1 MDVFDI
7 DRHAIIAR
15 VKAGSGT
22 EAEPE
27 GSHVHV
33 EIGDLL
39 QGLREYVRQ
48 EADKA
53 RAEQTVQVPVVQPAD
68 TSDLEA
74 RIQALESR
82 DTAPDNHLLSEAIN
96 RLDKLEQ
103 RPPMVPVAND
113 DQAVP
118 RAIGDL
124 KSEIDELRK
133 IITNIDKS
141 LPQFT
146 DSIVTRIETLENT
159 APTEPAELHEDLT
172 NLANALLNHTNV
184 LRKRIDACEARFSE
198 LPHVLAQ
205 VQAERR
211 RL

>member
-15 VKAGSGT
+15 VKAGKGT

-68 TSDLEA
+68 TSGLEA
-74 RIQALESR
+74 RIRALENR

-103 RPPMVPVAND
+103 RPPMVPVA
-113 DQAVP
+113 
-118 RAIGDL
+118 
-124 KSEIDELRK
+124 
-133 IITNIDKS
+133 
-141 LPQFT
+141 
-146 DSIVTRIETLENT
+146 
-159 APTEPAELHEDLT
+159 
-172 NLANALLNHTNV
+172 
-184 LRKRIDACEARFSE
+184 
-198 LPHVLAQ
+198 
-205 VQAERR
+205 
-211 RL
+211 